1 MPTPEECAAHAR
13 FERLDAAFKAGDLA
27 ALRADAEGF
36 PHEPLHPAIGLC
48 LPYAIFW
55 SPLAFIEELLD
66 AGADPNAH
74 ENDRYPPLI
83 AAFDRDRFDDLHA
96 LLRLLL
102 ARGADPNI
110 HGINDYTALHLA
122 AERGDLEAVELLL
135 AHGADPNEATRIDD
149 YETALDLAA
158 KAGQTRVAARL
169 APLTRPPRA

>member
-1 MPTPEECAAHAR
+1 MPPS
-13 FERLDAAFKAGDLA
+13 DALCFPGG
-27 ALRADAEGF
+27 RDA
-36 PHEPLHPAIGLC
+36 AIGL
-48 LPYAIFW
+48 
-55 SPLAFIEELLD
+55 
-66 AGADPNAH
+66 
-74 ENDRYPPLI
+74 